1 MAKPGFMNKSNEH
14 SIREVINDLLD
25 TFRIRGQYN
34 AARLR
39 NEWDEVVGRTIARH
53 TEDLY
58 LRDGKLIVH
67 IDSAPLKQELFHNR
81 EKIRDLINDH
91 FHEVVVEEV
100 VIR

>member
-1 MAKPGFMNKSNEH
+1 MNKHNEH

-39 NEWDEVVGRTIARH
+39 NEWDNLVGRTIARH

-58 LRDGKLIVH
+58 LRDRKLILH

-81 EKIRDLINDH
+81 EKIKRLVNEH
-91 FHEVVVEEV
+91 FSEQLVEEV
-100 VIR
+100 IIR